1 LLDRTRTFT
10 TSITLQP
17 NFILDS
23 SLVYVR
29 AFDIERVTVSF
40 SPCIGGDDELLVT
53 HIELTHRGGCK
64 IHGGDEV
71 GWVVGSWLMKERVRV
86 VMIIELLD
94 LVG

>member
-1 LLDRTRTFT
+1 
-10 TSITLQP
+10 
-17 NFILDS
+17 
-23 SLVYVR
+23 
-29 AFDIERVTVSF
+29 
-40 SPCIGGDDELLVT
+40 VT

-71 GWVVGSWLMKERVRV
+71 GWVVGSRLMKERVRV

>member
-1 LLDRTRTFT
+1 MLDRTRTFT
-10 TSITLQP
+10 ISITLQS

-29 AFDIERVTVSF
+29 AFDIERVIVSF